1 METDAIVR
9 PLAMTEFARDH
20 GVLDTFR
27 DAVMDAHWH
36 DGKDIESDDPDNAFY
51 TRNQGPFTLTEV
63 DNTEHAYAGLVTGVA
78 GK

>member
-1 METDAIVR
+1 MRGLR
-9 PLAMTEFARDH
+9 PDDMVHFAH
-20 GVLDTFR
+20 
-27 DAVMDAHWH
+27 
-36 DGKDIESDDPDNAFY
+36 IESDDPDNAFY